1 MKTLITAI
9 AALAVGLVVGIWFL
23 ICATVET
30 LVKGRDALKPID
42 GGEDL

>member
-1 MKTLITAI
+1 MKALITSI

-23 ICATVET
+23 VCATVET
-30 LVKGRDALKPID
+30 FVKGRKALKPID

>member
-1 MKTLITAI
+1 MKSLITSI
-9 AALAVGLVVGIWFL
+9 AALAIGLVVGGWFL

-30 LVKGRDALKPID
+30 LVKGRAALKPID